1 MAKVIYCRDMEGCDC
16 DFVSRGETMEE
27 VLKVGAEHGKK
38 VHGINEI
45 TPDMMEMVKAIVR
58 DE

>member
-1 MAKVIYCRDMEGCDC
+1 MAKVIYCSDMPMCDC

-27 VLKVGAEHGKK
+27 VLKVGTEHGKED
-38 VHGINEI
+38 HGINEI

>member
-1 MAKVIYCRDMEGCDC
+1 MAKVIYCSDMGSDC
-16 DFVSRGETMEE
+16 DFVARGETMEE
-27 VLKVGAEHGKK
+27 VLKVGAEHGKE

-45 TPDMMEMVKAIVR
+45 TPDIVERVKAIIR

>member
-1 MAKVIYCRDMEGCDC
+1 MAKAIYCSDMCGVC

-27 VLKVGAEHGKK
+27 VLKVGAEHGKE